1 MTTDQDVAERDIAL
15 PLLVVDGPYKGQR
28 MARDGVE
35 FTEVIISTLAQA
47 KGTITYRL
55 GKTRMLGLVW
65 ELKRPTQPK
74 AGKKKKR

>member
-65 ELKRPTQPK
+65 ELKQPTKPK
-74 AGKKKKR
+74 VGKKKR